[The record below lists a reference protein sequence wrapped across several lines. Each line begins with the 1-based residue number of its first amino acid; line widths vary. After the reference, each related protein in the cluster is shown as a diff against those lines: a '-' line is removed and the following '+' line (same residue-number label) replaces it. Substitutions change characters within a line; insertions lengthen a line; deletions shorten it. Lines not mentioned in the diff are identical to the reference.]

1 MLWFHQL
8 SKENGLSNTSAYA
21 VFQDSEGF
29 TWIGTESG
37 LDRFDGRSVVQYLP
51 DPADSTKLSGNLV
64 NGGFF
69 EDSAKN
75 IWFCNEAS
83 IQCYERRHGRFRT
96 FQVVYRGLPARPGY
110 KAIYLERDSFLW
122 VKAESRSFFRF
133 NIHTHEASGPI
144 AKTSFDINIF
154 PGSRPDGRLR
164 YLFSIDGA
172 KSQGVELFEL
182 DGAGELIRS
191 YKTFGGD
198 GPEPALNIHRV
209 FFEHDTAVWLSANTG
224 IYKWNIF
231 TGGYQAFSTG
241 YLHAKSIAPYGK
253 LHFIV
258 AELKTG
264 LYLFDKRNGE
274 FKRLGCRLAG
284 SPLSN
289 INASIDE
296 PYADPLGNIW
306 LLNLGEGLIFSNPG
320 KTKFGSLPKFEGING
335 ALNYDFRTMAQGADR
350 RIWCSTFNHGIFMLD
365 ERGNPLRH
373 YHPDHPQFNS
383 LDSRQ
388 VNHLMLDNV
397 QRLWVA
403 TAKGVSYFDP
413 ASGSFE
419 PVRDEKG
426 EKVAYIVYLHQLK
439 NGDILAASLLHGIF
453 KIEKGKTGWVL
464 KQILPPASEQD
475 FFTSIYEDKL
485 GYIYVPHGFSEILI
499 FTYSKGKL
507 EHRRATL
514 GINGLIN
521 GFYEDKDDK
530 TLWIATSAGL
540 LKKDKTDLKKP
551 HRLFTTKDGLQS
563 NEIQS
568 LAPGLDGNLWMGAA
582 TGISMFDPDSSKFVN
597 FGLPEGAQSRQFN
610 ALSVLNHADG
620 SIWFGGDNGITIV
633 EPEKIGFLQTK
644 PRLQFTEIK
653 INDEVHPGLADA
665 ASGNTNV
672 HTIKELKLGFRENTI
687 SLSFVAI
694 DYSGQASTQLEF
706 MMERV
711 DDGWVRLQKGEPGF
725 ARYPNLPP
733 GKYAFKI
740 RAANSDGV
748 WADEVKELS
757 ITITPPWYQ
766 RWWARALFVLLGA
779 LLLYAAYRFRVNQ
792 IRKAEAF
799 RRKEA
804 EYKQLVAENETAV
817 LRLQMNPHFIFNSMN
832 SISSY
837 ILHKD
842 IDTANGYLNRFARLM
857 RLILKFS
864 EKPFISISQELEL
877 LELYLNTEAM
887 RFEDKI
893 DYEFKVDGLDP
904 DEVIIPTMILQPFI
918 ENAIWHGLAGK
929 EGPKKITVSFGL
941 KDGQLN
947 CSVADNG
954 VGRAAAGQRKPLSST
969 HDSKAIDITTRR
981 LRILEETEGA
991 ATALSIT
998 DLADEAG
1005 LPAGTLVEIR
1015 LPVL

>member
-37 LDRFDGRSVVQYLP
+37 LDRFDGRTLVQYLP
-51 DPADSTKLSGNLV
+51 DPSDSTKLSGNLV
-64 NGGFF
+64 NGWFF

-75 IWFCNEAS
+75 IWFCNDAS
-83 IQCYERRHGRFRT
+83 IQCYERKHGRFRT
-96 FQVVYRGLPARPGY
+96 FHVVYRGLPARSGY
-110 KAIYLERDSFLW
+110 KAICLERDSFLW
-122 VKAESRSFFRF
+122 VKADGRSIFRF

-144 AKTSFDINIF
+144 AKTIFDINIF
-154 PGSRPDGRLR
+154 PGTRPDGRLR

-182 DGAGELIRS
+182 DGSSSELIRRH
-191 YKTFGGD
+191 KTFGGD

-209 FFEHDTAVWLSANTG
+209 FFEHDTAVWLSANSG
-224 IYKWNIF
+224 IYKWNLF

-241 YLHAKSIAPYGK
+241 HLHSKSIAPYGK
-253 LHFIV
+253 HHFIV

-264 LYLFDKRNGE
+264 IYLFDKRNGG
-274 FKRLGCRLAG
+274 FKWLGCRLAG
-284 SPLSN
+284 NPLSN
-289 INASIDE
+289 INTSIDE
-296 PYADPLGNIW
+296 PYVDPMGNIW
-306 LLNLGEGLIFSNPG
+306 LLNLGEGLIFSNPL
-320 KTKFGSLPKFEGING
+320 KTKFRSLPKFGGIGG
-335 ALNYDFRTMAQGADR
+335 ALNYDFRTMVQGAGR
-350 RIWCSTFNHGIFMLD
+350 RVWCSTFNHGIFLLD
-365 ERGNPLRH
+365 EHGNPLRH
-373 YHPDHPQFNS
+373 YHPDNPQFNS

-388 VNHLMLDNV
+388 VTHTMLDGA

-403 TAKGVSYFDP
+403 TAKGVSYLDP
-413 ASGSFE
+413 ASETFV

-426 EKVAYIVYLHQLK
+426 VRVDNAVYLHQLR
-439 NGDILAASLLHGIF
+439 NGDILASTLLNGIF
-453 KIEKGKTGWVL
+453 KIEKGETSWVL
-464 KQILPPASEQD
+464 KQAFAPPGDRD
-475 FFTSIYEDKL
+475 FFTTIYEDKL
-485 GYIYVPHGFSEILI
+485 GYIYVAHGFSEILI
-499 FTYSKGKL
+499 FTYPKDKL
-507 EHRRATL
+507 EHRATL
-514 GINGLIN
+514 EINGLVN
-521 GFYEDKDDK
+521 GFYEDKDGK

-540 LKKDKTDLKKP
+540 VKQDKTELKKP
-551 HRLFTTKDGLQS
+551 YRLFTAKDGLQS

-568 LAPGLDGNLWMGAA
+568 LALGRDGNLWMGAA
-582 TGISMFDPDSSKFVN
+582 TGISMFDPDNGKFAN
-597 FGLPEGAQSRQFN
+597 YGLAEGAQSRQFN

-644 PRLQFTEIK
+644 PRLQVTEIL
-653 INDEVHPGLADA
+653 INDEVRPGLADA

-687 SLSFVAI
+687 SLGFVAI
-694 DYSGQASTQLEF
+694 DYSAPASTQLEF

-711 DDGWVRLQKGEPGF
+711 DNDWVRLQKGESGF

-740 RAANSDGV
+740 RAANSDGA
-748 WADEVKELS
+748 WTDEVKELS
-757 ITITPPWYQ
+757 ITITPPWYKS
-766 RWWARALFVLLGA
+766 WWARALFILLGA
-779 LLLYAAYRFRVNQ
+779 LLLYAAYRFRINQ

-799 RRKEA
+799 KRREA

-817 LRLQMNPHFIFNSMN
+817 LRLQMNPHFLFNSMN

-837 ILHKD
+837 ILQKD
-842 IDTANGYLNRFARLM
+842 IDTANDYLNRFARLM

-864 EKPFISISQELEL
+864 EKPFISVSQEMEL

-918 ENAIWHGLAGK
+918 ENAVWHGLAGK
-929 EGPKKITVSFGL
+929 EGPKKVTVGFEL
-941 KDGQLN
+941 KDGQLC

-969 HDSKAIDITTRR
+969 HESKAIDITTRR